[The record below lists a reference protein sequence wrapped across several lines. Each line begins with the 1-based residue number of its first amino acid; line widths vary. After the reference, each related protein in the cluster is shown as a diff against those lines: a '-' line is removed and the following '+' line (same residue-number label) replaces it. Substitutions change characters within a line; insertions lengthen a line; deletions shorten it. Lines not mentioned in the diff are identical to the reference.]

1 VTTGFLHGSFDQ
13 YRHRHRCGDWA
24 IGGIC
29 VGSPGGRCA
38 ASGKQFS
45 PLAPVVNGWALRKN
59 LTGTQLQILI
69 FLEAQKYATI
79 GDLETK
85 FEFIP
90 DRELNDRLQQIVLL
104 AFVSRGREHGD
115 VVYMLNPADAATIED
130 DKAVMLSS

>member
-1 VTTGFLHGSFDQ
+1 MEVLIS
-13 YRHRHRCGDWA
+13 
-24 IGGIC
+24 IGIAAGIGLV
-29 VGSPGGRCA
+29 VGYGVARLWRRDA

-45 PLAPVVNGWALRKN
+45 PLAPVVNGWALRKS

-79 GDLETK
+79 GDLQTK

-90 DRELNDRLQQIVLL
+90 DRELYDRLEQIVLL

-115 VVYMLNPADAATIED
+115 VVYMLNPAYAATIED
-130 DKAVMLSS
+130 DKAVLLSS